1 MEGQTKMLAMCGS
14 LKKRGGGDEIWDAA
28 PTGRH
33 DSQDNKDEDGM
44 GTEQYKTVTDSLQGP
59 NA

>member
-1 MEGQTKMLAMCGS
+1 MEGQTKMLTMCGS
-14 LKKRGGGDEIWDAA
+14 LKKGGGGGDEIWDVA

-44 GTEQYKTVTDSLQGP
+44 GTEQYKNSHR
-59 NA
+59 